1 MVTIMVVMM
10 LTMMMVNGKTE
21 YSPHT
26 ISESFAVNCRQAIGE
41 NFTMGQVQHLFSHCS
56 PSLRHHYE
64 NLLLFGVAS
73 QKKDNIMRRLNR
85 YDGKRIIYEHLSE

>member
-1 MVTIMVVMM
+1 MVTMV
-10 LTMMMVNGKTE
+10 MVNGKTE
-21 YSPHT
+21 YT

-41 NFTMGQVQHLFSHCS
+41 NFTMGQVQHLLSHCS

-73 QKKDNIMRRLNR
+73 QKKITLCV
-85 YDGKRIIYEHLSE
+85 G

>member
-1 MVTIMVVMM
+1 MVTMMVVMM

-56 PSLRHHYE
+56 PSHPHQYE
-64 NLLLFGVAS
+64 NLLLFGVTS
-73 QKKDNIMRRLNR
+73 QK
-85 YDGKRIIYEHLSE
+85 

>member
-1 MVTIMVVMM
+1 MV
-10 LTMMMVNGKTE
+10 TMMMVIGKTE
-21 YSPHT
+21 FPPHT

-64 NLLLFGVAS
+64 NLLLFGVTS
-73 QKKDNIMRRLNR
+73 QK
-85 YDGKRIIYEHLSE
+85 

>member
-1 MVTIMVVMM
+1 MVTIMAVMM
-10 LTMMMVNGKTE
+10 LSTMMVKGKTE

-56 PSLRHHYE
+56 PSHPLSHFE
-64 NLLLFGVAS
+64 NLLLFGVTS
-73 QKKDNIMRRLNR
+73 QK
-85 YDGKRIIYEHLSE
+85 